1 MQTKVTMLPLPIF
14 GCWKKRD
21 GGKKNLGYTTQT
33 FRKIHFVFTKVRD
46 DADAGKNSQRRQWRN
61 MQHPGG
67 HAFELFTCLRTEW
80 FWTCISL
87 SWERGRFKLRGTSL
101 FSQSSALSPVHNC
114 WKHFC
119 WTLQKSLV
127 LLNTQSLRPFR
138 RNRFHRRSHCSHTH
152 KLLPSI
158 PCICNTFCWLKTI
171 LQLPCNVWNDMRR
184 PVIHFFSLRHL
195 HFAIAHC
202 LIEGK
207 KQSLQQVQYT
217 APFFFSVL
225 GYDMISGDKT

>member
-1 MQTKVTMLPLPIF
+1 MPMQEKTANADSDEICSIQVVMLLNYLHV
-14 GCWKKRD
+14 CVQND
-21 GGKKNLGYTTQT
+21 
-33 FRKIHFVFTKVRD
+33 
-46 DADAGKNSQRRQWRN
+46 
-61 MQHPGG
+61 
-67 HAFELFTCLRTEW
+67 FELASL
-80 FWTCISL
+80 SL

-101 FSQSSALSPVHNC
+101 FSQSSALSPVYNC